1 MKYEIYS
8 LSEHSIS
15 LYFEQKI
22 SPEINDLVLSACEW
36 INKNPMIGFVE
47 VVPAYA
53 SLTVFYKILEIKPL
67 IKSGTISEY
76 VEDYLKSIPFEELTQ
91 LEREPKI
98 VEIPVKYNGEDLIS
112 LCEAKEI
119 DRRELIKLHTAPD
132 YRVYMMGFLPGF
144 AYLGGLDKKLSM
156 PRRAKPRIR
165 VPKGS
170 VGIAG
175 NQTGIY
181 PVSSPGGWQLIGQTD
196 AVLFDPKMKKMTLL
210 NNGDTVRFVEG

>member
-1 MKYEIYS
+1 MKFDIYP
-8 LSEHSIS
+8 LSEHAIS
-15 LYFEQKI
+15 LYFEQKV

-67 IKSGTISEY
+67 VKSGTVSGY
-76 VEDYLKSIPFEELTQ
+76 VEDYLKSIPLEELTQ
-91 LEREPKI
+91 VERKQNI
-98 VEIPVKYNGEDLIS
+98 VEIPVRYNGEDLVS
-112 LCEAKEI
+112 LCEAKDIEK
-119 DRRELIKLHTAPD
+119 DELIKLHTAPD

-144 AYLGGLDKKLSM
+144 AYLGGLNEKLSM

-175 NQTGIY
+175 SQTGIY
-181 PVSSPGGWQLIGQTD
+181 PVSSPGGWQLIGQTE
-196 AVLFDPKMKKMTLL
+196 AVLFDPKKKKMTLL
-210 NNGDTVRFVEG
+210 SNGDTVRFVEV